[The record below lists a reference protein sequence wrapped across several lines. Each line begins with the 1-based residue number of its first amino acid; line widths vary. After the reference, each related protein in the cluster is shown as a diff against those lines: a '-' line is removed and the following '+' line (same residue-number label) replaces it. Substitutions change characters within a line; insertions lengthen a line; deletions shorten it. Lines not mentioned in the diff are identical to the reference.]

1 MADKAGEKS
10 GGEAMAAR
18 PDRRSTRTRKALVDA
33 FGHLVQHPRKGPIR
47 VADIV
52 AQARVGRSTFYDHY
66 SSAEEISL
74 DALSRPFAALADA
87 AAGQGDPAALTG
99 LLAHFWENRQR
110 AREMF
115 AGGRM
120 REKAAR
126 LLAEMVAERLEQAD
140 VRPAIPLPLAA
151 LQLAEAALAPVLAW
165 MRGEAPATPEALA
178 RSLCRSV
185 AALAAALANR
195 PGDD

>member
-1 MADKAGEKS
+1 
-10 GGEAMAAR
+10 MAAGQN
-18 PDRRSTRTRKALVDA
+18 RRATRTRTALVEA
-33 FGHLVQHPRKGPIR
+33 FGHLVQHRRKGPIR
-47 VADIV
+47 VAEIV

-74 DALSRPFAALADA
+74 DALSRPFAVLADA
-87 AAGQGDPAALTG
+87 AAGQGDPAALTA

-115 AGGRM
+115 VSGRM

-126 LLAEMVAERLEQAD
+126 LLADMVAERLGEAD
-140 VRPAIPLPLAA
+140 VPPAIPLPLAS

-178 RSLCRSV
+178 RSLCRGG
-185 AALAAALANR
+185 AALGNALADC
-195 PGDD
+195 G

>member
-1 MADKAGEKS
+1 LADNAGEKS
-10 GGEAMAAR
+10 GSEAMGR
-18 PDRRSTRTRKALVDA
+18 GQDRRVTRTRAALVEA
-33 FGHLVQHPRKGPIR
+33 FGHLVQHRRRGPIR
-47 VADIV
+47 VAEIV

-74 DALSRPFAALADA
+74 EALSRPFAILADA
-87 AAGQGDPAALTG
+87 AAGRGDPERLTG

-115 AGGRM
+115 ASGRM

-126 LLAEMVAERLEQAD
+126 LLAEMVAERLGQAD
-140 VRPAIPLPLAA
+140 FAPAIPLPLAS

-178 RSLCRSV
+178 RSLCRGG
-185 AALAAALANR
+185 AALAEALAD
-195 PGDD
+195 PV

>member
-1 MADKAGEKS
+1 
-10 GGEAMAAR
+10 MAAGQ
-18 PDRRSTRTRKALVDA
+18 DRRTTRTRKALVDA
-33 FGHLVQHPRKGPIR
+33 FGHLVQHRRKGRIR
-47 VADIV
+47 VAEIV

-74 DALSRPFAALADA
+74 DALSRPFAVLADA
-87 AAGQGDPAALTG
+87 AAGRGDPEKLAQ

-120 REKAAR
+120 RERAAR
-126 LLAEMVAERLEQAD
+126 LLADMVTERLEEAD
-140 VRPAIPLPLAA
+140 ARLAIPLPLAA

-165 MRGEAPATPEALA
+165 MRGEAPATPDALA
-178 RSLCRSV
+178 RSLCRTGAAV
-185 AALAAALANR
+185 AEALAE
-195 PGDD
+195 PG

>member
-1 MADKAGEKS
+1 
-10 GGEAMAAR
+10 MAAR
-18 PDRRSTRTRKALVDA
+18 QDRRVTRTRKALVDA
-33 FGHLVQHPRKGPIR
+33 FGHLVQHRRKGRIR
-47 VADIV
+47 VAEIV
-52 AQARVGRSTFYDHY
+52 AQAQVGRSTFYDHY

-74 DALSRPFAALADA
+74 DALSRPFGVLADA
-87 AAGQGDPAALTG
+87 AAGRGDPAALTG

-126 LLAEMVAERLEQAD
+126 LLADMVADRLKQAD
-140 VRPAIPLPLAA
+140 VQPAIPLPLAS

-165 MRGEAPATPEALA
+165 MRGEAAATPEALA
-178 RSLCRSV
+178 RSLCRSG
-185 AALAAALANR
+185 AALRGALAE
-195 PGDD
+195 PASV

>member
-1 MADKAGEKS
+1 
-10 GGEAMAAR
+10 MAAR
-18 PDRRSTRTRKALVDA
+18 QDRRVTRTKAALVAA
-33 FGHLVQHPRKGPIR
+33 FGHLVQHRRRGPIR
-47 VADIV
+47 VAEIV

-74 DALSRPFAALADA
+74 DALSRPFALLADA

-115 AGGRM
+115 ASGRM

-126 LLAEMVAERLEQAD
+126 LLADMVTERLGQTD
-140 VRPAIPLPLAA
+140 LKPAIPLPLAS

-165 MRGEAPATPEALA
+165 MRGEAAATPDALA
-178 RSLCRSV
+178 RSLCRSS
-185 AALAAALANR
+185 AALVEALAE
-195 PGDD
+195 PS

>member
-1 MADKAGEKS
+1 
-10 GGEAMAAR
+10 MAAR
-18 PDRRSTRTRKALVDA
+18 RDRRATRTRKALVDA
-33 FGHLVQHPRKGPIR
+33 FGHLVQHRRRGPIR
-47 VADIV
+47 VAEIV

-74 DALSRPFAALADA
+74 DALSRPFATLADA
-87 AAGQGDPAALTG
+87 AAGRGDPEALTA

-115 AGGRM
+115 ASGRM

-126 LLAEMVAERLEQAD
+126 LLAEMVAERLGAAD
-140 VRPAIPLPLAA
+140 VQPAIPLPLAS

-165 MRGEAPATPEALA
+165 MRGEAAATPEALA
-178 RSLCRSV
+178 RSLCRSG
-185 AALAAALANR
+185 AALAEGLAE
-195 PGDD
+195 PL

>member
-1 MADKAGEKS
+1 
-10 GGEAMAAR
+10 MAAR
-18 PDRRSTRTRKALVDA
+18 QDRRATRTRKALVDA
-33 FGHLVQHPRKGPIR
+33 FGHLVQHRHRGPIR
-47 VADIV
+47 VAEIV

-74 DALSRPFAALADA
+74 DALSRPFTILADA
-87 AAGQGDPAALTG
+87 AAGRGDPEALTG

-126 LLAEMVAERLEQAD
+126 LLAEMVAERLGEAD
-140 VRPAIPLPLAA
+140 VQPAIPLPLAS

-165 MRGEAPATPEALA
+165 MRGEAAAAADALA
-178 RSLCRSV
+178 RSLCRGGAALL
-185 AALAAALANR
+185 AALAE
-195 PGDD
+195 PD